1 MYYRNTSDKS
11 VQMLMEV
18 LEMEAVKK
26 QNWTMKHIISICEE
40 IDFIVDEPEHA
51 DYSDSTYLVL
61 AELFSDF
68 KKFGYFINV
77 PERLKSVKS
86 FMLDETSKQKI
97 LSALN
102 DLKRG
107 TIGNGKTRVLITAWE
122 KDGTL
127 STWQQHI
134 NNLIIDIASTP
145 IEEELFNSNE
155 VSPVP
160 NKKPRNLQKK
170 RKECKKMTVL
180 FWILSLLFTGFSFYI
195 ILYGAGVTYNSM
207 HLRISG
213 IKTTAEVVDIVGEMR
228 PRKTDSIKE
237 RTEYTYF
244 EIVSFT
250 AENGDKIQSQLYGK
264 GESEERYS
272 IGEQIEI
279 YYNPQNPNQI
289 VDAGSNSETVKG
301 IVAVIFGLFIFL
313 VITSL
318 SKGLFSS
325 LGTIGGVISITTKL
339 LLFLFIF
346 GLLFKKVQMGNQ

>member
-1 MYYRNTSDKS
+1 
-11 VQMLMEV
+11 MLMEV

-68 KKFGYFINV
+68 KKFGHFINV

-86 FMLDETSKQKI
+86 FMLDETSKQI

-160 NKKPRNLQKK
+160 NKKPQNLQKK

>member
-1 MYYRNTSDKS
+1 
-11 VQMLMEV
+11 
-18 LEMEAVKK
+18 
-26 QNWTMKHIISICEE
+26 
-40 IDFIVDEPEHA
+40 
-51 DYSDSTYLVL
+51 
-61 AELFSDF
+61 
-68 KKFGYFINV
+68 
-77 PERLKSVKS
+77 
-86 FMLDETSKQKI
+86 
-97 LSALN
+97 
-102 DLKRG
+102 
-107 TIGNGKTRVLITAWE
+107 
-122 KDGTL
+122 
-127 STWQQHI
+127 
-134 NNLIIDIASTP
+134 
-145 IEEELFNSNE
+145 
-155 VSPVP
+155 
-160 NKKPRNLQKK
+160 
-170 RKECKKMTVL
+170 MTVL

-207 HLRISG
+207 HIRISG

-228 PRKTDSIKE
+228 PRKTDSIRE
-237 RTEYTYF
+237 RTKYTYF
-244 EIVSFT
+244 EIVAFT

-264 GESEERYS
+264 WESEERYS

-346 GLLFKKVQMGNQ
+346 GLLIYKKYKL